1 MLLYFEECC
10 TYLLVFLPLLM
21 SHTEIIADVEVGE
34 HRSRE
39 VFALSG
45 CHPRRFAW
53 QRRKEK
59 TDRVVAFRFERV
71 NEAVNALLAC
81 RSHIAIAHD
90 SEAVWRKDEVE
101 GWNGILE
108 RLAYNHLRCVC
119 LDDVGISIPCD
130 GAERSLRS
138 EGMRHPFLGDIQE
151 RSELVEERYV
161 SLNGLQYVRDVPA
174 ENLF

>member
-1 MLLYFEECC
+1 MLLSEKLSGNMLLYFEECC

-59 TDRVVAFRFERV
+59 TDRVVSFRFERV
-71 NEAVNALLAC
+71 NKAIDTLLAC

-101 GWNGILE
+101 GWDGILE
-108 RLAYNHLRCVC
+108 RLAYNHLRSVC

-130 GAERSLRS
+130 GAERRFRS
-138 EGMRHPFLGDIQE
+138 EGMRHPFLGDVQE
-151 RSELVEERYV
+151 RSELVEERYF
-161 SLNGLQYVRDVPA
+161 PP
-174 ENLF
+174 